1 MVEQL
6 KKFTNPDS
14 LVSLFLGLAVVIV
27 IGVLIVNYVKGRQ
40 SPQSQAQTT
49 GAQNEQGAT
58 GSTGVLPAT
67 HTVAAGESLWSIA
80 TDTIGSGYNWI
91 DIAKANNL
99 TNPDVI
105 TEGQQLTIPSVAKRE
120 PGQISAASVTVHRP
134 ADGKYTVQKGD
145 SLWSISLAVYG
156 SGYRWSEIATLNK
169 LANPGLIYNG
179 NVLLLP

>member
-14 LVSLFLGLAVVIV
+14 LVSLFLGLAGVID

-134 ADGKYTVQKGD
+134 ADGKYKGVVFGP
-145 SLWSISLAVYG
+145 LAARYIRLEADAVNG
-156 SGYRWSEIATLNK
+156 TGGAQATEVVVG
-169 LANPGLIYNG
+169 ARR
-179 NVLLLP
+179 